1 MSKMPLIEFWRS
13 LCSIFGSKVPWGSL
27 FSRHPILHFHVSH
40 NTPSLVTCIL
50 QSSKEKLWPRLGK
63 RGLMKMALSQF
74 SFITHSQ
81 TLECSSMHSQCILK
95 RWPCYLMEP
104 KKIENHSKIIRKHLG
119 NVFKCL
125 QNVSMFLH
133 TVCHV
138 FEWEVTFWHLKQG
151 SKMKFASS

>member
-40 NTPSLVTCIL
+40 NTPSLFTCIW

-63 RGLMKMALSQF
+63 LGLMEMALSQF
-74 SFITHSQ
+74 SFTTHSQ
-81 TLECSSMHSQCILK
+81 TLQCILK

-104 KKIENHSKIIRKHLG
+104 KKVENHSRIIWKHLG
-119 NVFKCL
+119 DVFKCL
-125 QNVSMFLH
+125 QNVSMFLR

-138 FEWEVTFWHLKQG
+138 FAWEVTFWHLKQG
-151 SKMKFASS
+151 SKMKFDSS